1 MTVKIPLL
9 TICFGNSGTDPR
21 LQHAGACLKSVPGVP
36 LIILVFGLLALA
48 PSIVHGAGTI
58 SVVDDTGRTVRL
70 ERPAT
75 RIVSLAPH
83 ITENL
88 FSAGIGH
95 LIVGAVNYSDY
106 PAEARRIPAVGG
118 YDNID
123 IETILTLQ
131 PDLIIAWKEGNQF
144 QQVERL
150 IKLGLTVFVNEPNR
164 LEDVASDITRF
175 GILGGREDEARTV
188 AQEYL
193 AGLSR
198 LRNEYSG
205 VEKVTVFYQVWP
217 NPLITVTDRQI
228 IGNVIRLCGGS
239 NIFAGLGT
247 PTPQVGKEAVLTEN
261 PDTIIASGMN
271 EARPDWLDEWK
282 QWSFLK
288 ATRYGNLFFIDP
300 DIIQRHTTRIL
311 LGSRQLCEI
320 LERARNNIST
330 AGETGHRR

>member
-9 TICFGNSGTDPR
+9 IICRGNSGTD
-21 LQHAGACLKSVPGVP
+21 LKSVPSVP
-36 LIILVFGLLALA
+36 LIICTGLVFGILALT
-48 PSIVHGAGTI
+48 PNTVHGAAAIT
-58 SVVDDTGRTVRL
+58 VVDDTGRTVRL

-95 LIVGAVNYSDY
+95 LVVGAVNFSDY

-131 PDLIIAWKEGNQF
+131 PDLVVAWKEGNQF

-164 LEDVASDITRF
+164 LEDVASDIARF
-175 GILGGREDEARTV
+175 GILGGREDEARTI
-188 AQEYL
+188 AEEYI

-198 LRNEYSG
+198 LRNKYSG
-205 VEKVTVFYQVWP
+205 LEKVTVFYQVWP

-239 NIFAGLGT
+239 NIFAELGT

-282 QWSFLK
+282 QWSFLN
-288 ATRYGNLFFIDP
+288 AARYGNLFFIDP
-300 DIIQRHTTRIL
+300 DIIQRHTSRIL
-311 LGSRQLCEI
+311 LGTRQLCEL
-320 LERARNNIST
+320 LEQARKNINA
-330 AGETGHRR
+330 AGHAEDAR